1 MKKKIVFITESL
13 YGGGVERIL
22 QIILNHFDYNKYDVT
37 FYSVR
42 RDVVRQGYFPKEI
55 KYKYIFD
62 VPKKNYSSFR
72 NLWYKIK
79 NKIKLFVYYHC
90 NPSLFYYLFI
100 REIPNVAIAFIEGYA
115 TRIVSGFPNKIKK
128 IAWLHIELDTFHWSD
143 VAYRNRV
150 EERKSYFSMRY
161 IPCVSKEVK
170 KQLDKLY
177 NISNKS
183 VVLYNPIDTGMV
195 KKQAMIKN
203 PLIEERKH
211 DTVRIISI
219 GSLNE
224 RKGHIRL
231 LSVSNSLI
239 KEGHN
244 IEIWILGK
252 GEKLE
257 ELENY
262 VSMNNIKNKVK
273 FWGFQDNPFNFLY
286 ASDIYVCSSYAEGYN
301 TAITEALVLGKP
313 IVSTECSGVKE
324 QLGEHDEWGIC
335 VDNSEEG
342 LYNGLKQMLN
352 PEIRDY
358 YKKQAAIRGRDFT
371 LEKSMNEI
379 YQLIES

>member
-37 FYSVR
+37 LYSVR
-42 RDVVRQGYFPKEI
+42 RDVVRLGYFPKEI

-262 VSMNNIKNKVK
+262 VSMNNINNKVK
-273 FWGFQDNPFNFLY
+273 FWGFQENPFNFLF

-324 QLGEHDEWGIC
+324 QLGENNEWGIC
-335 VDNSEEG
+335 VENSVEG

-352 PEIRDY
+352 PKIRDH
-358 YKKQAAIRGRDFT
+358 YKKQAAIRGKDFT
-371 LEKSMNEI
+371 LDKSMNEI
-379 YQLIES
+379 YHLIES